1 MVKVKLYLGTK
12 MTWLEV
18 GKDRGSG
25 RNNNLVRVTVVG
37 RTVLLLGK
45 MLMHFLHFKSG
56 VESKVK

>member
-1 MVKVKLYLGTK
+1 

-18 GKDRGSG
+18 GKDRGWG

-37 RTVLLLGK
+37 RTVLLLGM